1 MQTQPTVHVGKN
13 SGLFFYLL
21 LLSGCFF
28 LLEISFFIQA
38 NKTYLSDFTFVSSQL
53 HIPSAIIP
61 GILFFI
67 AAQLFIHFMYCC
79 LIAIVTFFILYL
91 LPFLTARKIGIGI
104 GLWVLGIITILIA
117 NQYFFPYSK
126 FAELTSTLLFLP
138 MMTKILLI
146 GLFGACAL
154 SISIACLGA
163 SLWALRQLHVVAAK
177 AGIPSH
183 VMPAKAG
190 IHIFLGTLLLSFL
203 SIGFLFFHHTSTN
216 TLDGATQDKPNI
228 IFVGVDS
235 LRPDFLSY
243 FGYEKATPFFDSFLN
258 EATVFG
264 EAITPLAR
272 TFPSWTTIL
281 SGEYPRQNGIR
292 FNLAQQNHID
302 TTHLLP
308 EILKQHGYQTVFAT
322 DETRFSNMN
331 THYGFDEIISPPM
344 GLNDFLLGTFN
355 DFPLSNVITNTMVGK
370 WLFPYSYANRP
381 VYFLYDPDSFLQLL
395 NPLLKKSRSQPLFLA
410 VHFCLPHYPYLW
422 ASSPVKENNAVA
434 RYVASVGRADQQVQ
448 DFFVMLQKN
457 HLLDHAIV
465 VLLSDHGEGLE
476 IPGDRI
482 TEKESFLVTKSKSI
496 PKFYPPSLD
505 KEAVDESAGHG
516 TDVLGLSQY
525 HTVLA
530 FKLYGFGKQKHRMV
544 PGIVSMLNIKPTVL
558 HLLGLN
564 KEKSLVPVIR
574 GTQEKVAVPKHIFLE
589 SIHSPS
595 ISAYCLLAIIICPI
609 ESFTVKKVESGSI

>member
-1 MQTQPTVHVGKN
+1 M
-13 SGLFFYLL
+13 
-21 LLSGCFF
+21 
-28 LLEISFFIQA
+28 
-38 NKTYLSDFTFVSSQL
+38 
-53 HIPSAIIP
+53 
-61 GILFFI
+61 
-67 AAQLFIHFMYCC
+67 
-79 LIAIVTFFILYL
+79 
-91 LPFLTARKIGIGI
+91 
-104 GLWVLGIITILIA
+104 
-117 NQYFFPYSK
+117 
-126 FAELTSTLLFLP
+126 
-138 MMTKILLI
+138 
-146 GLFGACAL
+146 
-154 SISIACLGA
+154 
-163 SLWALRQLHVVAAK
+163 
-177 AGIPSH
+177 
-183 VMPAKAG
+183 
-190 IHIFLGTLLLSFL
+190 
-203 SIGFLFFHHTSTN
+203 
-216 TLDGATQDKPNI
+216 
-228 IFVGVDS
+228 
-235 LRPDFLSY
+235 
-243 FGYEKATPFFDSFLN
+243 N

-589 SIHSPS
+589 SDFTPQS
-595 ISAYCLLAIIICPI
+595 IRTVYPETRQVMLEGVQLFQIDPLSTFL
-609 ESFTVKKVESGSI
+609 TVKDSMGQMIIASKQYADIDGEWMLALYPQNKHFQMPILINLVSGKWTNDLHSFLAKQAPTQTMLSALKAFYGDEIRTN